1 MADPIISPDG
11 RYVLIGGE
19 WVELSQQRVSL
30 TDSVVAGDLRLEST
44 VHVNTRK
51 PEDEIRN
58 LAELALVK
66 LNSGEMAA
74 AKEVYTEA
82 KKIDVSIA
90 QRVFEEEYATRIGTC
105 YVDLVDYFSAQIATT
120 AVTVSG
126 QSFGMAGMLWDVS
139 GNHELSAFLSQQ
151 NIAVGNALSF
161 LGSPSE
167 YENFS
172 QHELMGIDV
181 QRFEQLYRLGQLCKY
196 SGNTILSKTNN
207 AYVTTDGVTHQFIT
221 DLRLEALQFAFL
233 GSSIITNITSSDVK
247 SGRLLMPT
255 WKANHSITVMAADI
269 SEKWAAEL
277 EQESAA
283 RAKAVKAAQNEAFE
297 AEILVWIISIG
308 FVVLVAI
315 FGNI

>member
-19 WVELSQQRVSL
+19 WVELSQQQVSL

-90 QRVFEEEYATRIGTC
+90 QRVFEEEYARIGTC
-105 YVDLVDYFSAQIATT
+105 YVDLVDYFSAQKIATT

-139 GNHELSAFLSQQ
+139 Q
-151 NIAVGNALSF
+151 
-161 LGSPSE
+161 P
-167 YENFS
+167 
-172 QHELMGIDV
+172 
-181 QRFEQLYRLGQLCKY
+181 R
-196 SGNTILSKTNN
+196 T
-207 AYVTTDGVTHQFIT
+207 
-221 DLRLEALQFAFL
+221 
-233 GSSIITNITSSDVK
+233 
-247 SGRLLMPT
+247 
-255 WKANHSITVMAADI
+255 
-269 SEKWAAEL
+269 
-277 EQESAA
+277 
-283 RAKAVKAAQNEAFE
+283 
-297 AEILVWIISIG
+297 ISIFIPTEHCYG
-308 FVVLVAI
+308 KCTI
-315 FGNI
+315 FPWISLRI